1 MNNQVFNQNIKY
13 KFDAKLVIHIDL
25 FIHDDQVL
33 KSSPNLT
40 GIDCEEEKISFF
52 LSENWII
59 IGNLLILV

>member
-40 GIDCEEEKISFF
+40 GIDCEEEKFPFF
-52 LSENWII
+52 
-59 IGNLLILV
+59 